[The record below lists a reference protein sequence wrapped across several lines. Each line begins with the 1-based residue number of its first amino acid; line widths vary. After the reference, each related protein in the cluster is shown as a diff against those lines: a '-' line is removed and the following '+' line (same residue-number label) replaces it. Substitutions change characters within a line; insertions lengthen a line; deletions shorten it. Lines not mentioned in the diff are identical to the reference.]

1 MAGVSKK
8 KKEQMLII
16 LIGII
21 LILIII
27 IGVSAILLINNNEAE
42 ETEKASIVSEESIEE
57 ESSSEAVLEKLYD
70 MTEQER
76 ITYYCASFF
85 KLVDN
90 EEYEEAYEILYD
102 EYIENYFPTLA
113 SFSVYMET
121 YFPESFSLDYTNF
134 ERLGDIYVLWV
145 DVSDTL
151 NGSYGHNF
159 SLNVVIRENDF
170 NDYDLSF
177 SRNSAVEEEE
187 DEE

>member
-27 IGVSAILLINNNEAE
+27 IGVSAILTIDNNEDE
-42 ETEKASIVSEESIEE
+42 ETEKASLVSEETTEE
-57 ESSSEAVLEKLYD
+57 IAEETTLEKLYD

-121 YFPESFSLDYTNF
+121 YFPENFSLDYTNF